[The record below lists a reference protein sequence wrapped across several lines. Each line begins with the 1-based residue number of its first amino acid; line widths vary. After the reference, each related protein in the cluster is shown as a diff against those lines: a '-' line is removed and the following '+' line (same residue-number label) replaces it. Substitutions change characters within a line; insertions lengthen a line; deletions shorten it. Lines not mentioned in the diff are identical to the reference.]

1 MGTPSKAG
9 IGLIPFMSN
18 TPNSAP
24 SRPVYSGD
32 VFYWHYAW
40 VIVTIIALMQ
50 MVGSSIRM
58 AFGVFIYP
66 LSEEFGW
73 SQGSITLAYALSS
86 IVTAL
91 VSPLAGSLGDRFG
104 ARKSMILGCT
114 MFIGGMLLIGVVN
127 QVWQFYL
134 TFGVL
139 LGVAQA
145 VFLVPLIPSAMT
157 WFRRHLGV
165 GMGFLMAAWGLGP
178 ALTAPIMGLMIEQ
191 LGWRDTFWV
200 TAAASAVIMAVLIA
214 KYSNRPADRGLEPY
228 GALPGD
234 PPATRRSLSADR
246 VKLFTKFM
254 RHTKAYWNLS
264 SIHFLGCVGHAVILV
279 YIVPIAIEEGVSVVV
294 AAGLLTVLSGVS
306 IGTRLATPVLSDYV
320 GPKTVMAVAYVLQGI
335 PVVMLFWTHEVW
347 LFYVFAAVFG
357 IGYGGEAGGFP
368 ILNRRYYGQA
378 PVGSAHGFQMLG
390 AGLGM
395 AVGGWIGGVI
405 FDFTGGYD
413 LALVISVVASL
424 LGAVSIVLL
433 ERTDRLLIPDWETE
447 YLPEEDEPE
456 PTPVRAGAD

>member
-1 MGTPSKAG
+1 MSYRPS
-9 IGLIPFMSN
+9 P
-18 TPNSAP
+18 AP
-24 SRPVYSGD
+24 PRRVHSGD

-91 VSPLAGSLGDRFG
+91 VSPMAGSFGDRFG
-104 ARKSMILGCT
+104 ARKSMMLGCT
-114 MFIGGMLLIGVVN
+114 MFIGGMLLIGIVN

-178 ALTAPIMGLMIEQ
+178 ALTAPIMGFMIEQ

-200 TAAASAVIMAVLIA
+200 TAAVSAVIMAALIA

-228 GALPGD
+228 GSIPGD
-234 PPATRRSLSADR
+234 PPSTRRALSADR
-246 VKLFTKFM
+246 IKLFTKFM

-279 YIVPIAIEEGVSVVV
+279 YIVPIAMEEGVSVVV

-306 IGTRLATPVLSDYV
+306 IGTRLATPVLSDYL

-335 PVVMLFWTHEVW
+335 PVVMLFWTHDVW

-378 PVGSAHGFQMLG
+378 PVGSAHGVQMLG

-395 AVGGWIGGVI
+395 ALGGWIGGVI
-405 FDFTGGYD
+405 YDFMGSYD
-413 LALVISVVASL
+413 LALVISVVASVM
-424 LGAVSIVLL
+424 GAVSIVLL

-447 YLPEEDEPE
+447 HLPEDEE
-456 PTPVRAGAD
+456 AELTPARAGAD

>member
-1 MGTPSKAG
+1 
-9 IGLIPFMSN
+9 MSN
-18 TPNSAP
+18 NPNSTAP
-24 SRPVYSGD
+24 RPVYSRE

-40 VIVTIIALMQ
+40 MIVTIIALMQ

-86 IVTAL
+86 VVTAL
-91 VSPLAGSLGDRFG
+91 VSPLAGSFGDRFG
-104 ARKSMILGCT
+104 ARKSMMLGCT
-114 MFIGGMLLIGVVN
+114 MFIVGMLLIGLVE
-127 QVWQFYL
+127 QLWQFYL

-145 VFLVPLIPSAMT
+145 IFLVPLIPSAMT

-178 ALTAPIMGLMIEQ
+178 ALTAPIMGLMILK

-228 GALPGD
+228 GSVPGD
-234 PPATRRSLSADR
+234 PAATRLRPPVDR

-279 YIVPIAIEEGVSVVV
+279 YIVPIAIGEGVSVVV

-306 IGTRLATPVLSDYV
+306 IGTRLATPVLSDYL

-335 PVVMLFWTHEVW
+335 PVIMLFWTHDVW

-368 ILNRRYYGQA
+368 IVNRRYYGQA
-378 PVGSAHGFQMLG
+378 PIGAVHGFQMLG

-405 FDFTGGYD
+405 FDLTGGYD
-413 LALVISVVASL
+413 IALAISVVASIM
-424 LGAVSIVLL
+424 GAVSIVML
-433 ERTDRLLIPDWETE
+433 ERTDRLLIPNWETE
-447 YLPEEDEPE
+447 HLPEEEDEA
-456 PTPVRAGAD
+456 TPARASAD

>member
-1 MGTPSKAG
+1 MPSN
-9 IGLIPFMSN
+9 SN
-18 TPNSAP
+18 STTA
-24 SRPVYSGD
+24 RPVYSRE

-40 VIVTIIALMQ
+40 MIVTIIALMQ

-86 IVTAL
+86 IVTAM

-104 ARKSMILGCT
+104 ARKSMMLGCT

-127 QVWQFYL
+127 QIWQFYL

-145 VFLVPLIPSAMT
+145 IFLVPLIPSAMT

-178 ALTAPIMGLMIEQ
+178 ALTAPLMGLMIQQ

-200 TAAASAVIMAVLIA
+200 TAAGSAVIMALLIL
-214 KYSNRPADRGLEPY
+214 KYSNRPEDRGLEPY
-228 GALPGD
+228 GALLGD
-234 PPATRRSLSADR
+234 PPATRRSLSVDR

-306 IGTRLATPVLSDYV
+306 IGTRLATPVLSDYI

-335 PVVMLFWTHEVW
+335 PVIMLFWTHDVW

-395 AVGGWIGGVI
+395 AVGGWIGGIVY
-405 FDFTGGYD
+405 DFTGTYNI
-413 LALVISVVASL
+413 ALVISVIASIM
-424 LGAVSIVLL
+424 GAVSIVLL
-433 ERTDRLLIPDWETE
+433 ERTDRMLIPDWETE

-456 PTPVRAGAD
+456 AAPARAGAD

>member
-1 MGTPSKAG
+1 
-9 IGLIPFMSN
+9 MSN

-24 SRPVYSGD
+24 PRPVYSGD
-32 VFYWHYAW
+32 VFYLHYAW
-40 VIVTIIALMQ
+40 VIVTIIAVMQ

-86 IVTAL
+86 IVTAM

-104 ARKSMILGCT
+104 ARKSMMLGCA
-114 MFIGGMLLIGVVN
+114 MFIAGMLLIGIVN

-178 ALTAPIMGLMIEQ
+178 ALTAPLMGLMIQQ

-214 KYSNRPADRGLEPY
+214 KYSNRPEDRGLEPY

-234 PPATRRSLSADR
+234 PPASRRALSVDR

-279 YIVPIAIEEGVSVVV
+279 YIVPIAIEEGISVVV

-320 GPKTVMAVAYVLQGI
+320 GPKTVMTVAYVLQGI
-335 PVVMLFWTHEVW
+335 PVVMLFWTHDVW

-395 AVGGWIGGVI
+395 AVGGWVGGVVY
-405 FDFTGGYD
+405 DFMGSYD
-413 LALVISVVASL
+413 LALVISVIASL

-433 ERTDRLLIPDWETE
+433 ERTDRLLIPNWETD
-447 YLPEEDEPE
+447 YLPEEEEPE
-456 PTPVRAGAD
+456 PTPAQASAD

>member
-1 MGTPSKAG
+1 MT
-9 IGLIPFMSN
+9 
-18 TPNSAP
+18 T
-24 SRPVYSGD
+24 RRVHSGD

-91 VSPLAGSLGDRFG
+91 ASPLAGSLGDRFG
-104 ARKSMILGCT
+104 ARKAMMLGCT
-114 MFIGGMLLIGVVN
+114 MFIGGMLLIGLVN

-178 ALTAPIMGLMIEQ
+178 ALTAPIMGFMIEQ
-191 LGWRDTFWV
+191 LGWRDTFWA
-200 TAAASAVIMAVLIA
+200 TAAASAVIMALLIA

-228 GALPGD
+228 GAVPGD
-234 PPATRRSLSADR
+234 PPVTRRALAADR

-279 YIVPIAIEEGVSVVV
+279 YIVPIAIAEGVSVVV

-306 IGTRLATPVLSDYV
+306 IGTRLATPVLSDYL
-320 GPKTVMAVAYVLQGI
+320 GPKTVMSVAYVLQGI
-335 PVVMLFWTHEVW
+335 PVIMLFWTHDVW

-413 LALVISVVASL
+413 LALIISVVASVM
-424 LGAVSIVLL
+424 GAVSILLL

-447 YLPEEDEPE
+447 YLPEEEDEVE
-456 PTPVRAGAD
+456 PTPARAGAD

>member
-1 MGTPSKAG
+1 MPSN
-9 IGLIPFMSN
+9 SN
-18 TPNSAP
+18 STTA
-24 SRPVYSGD
+24 RPVYSRE

-86 IVTAL
+86 IVTAM

-104 ARKSMILGCT
+104 ARKSMMLGCT

-127 QVWQFYL
+127 QIWQFYL

-145 VFLVPLIPSAMT
+145 IFLVPLIPSAMT

-178 ALTAPIMGLMIEQ
+178 ALTAPLMGLMIQQ

-200 TAAASAVIMAVLIA
+200 TAAGSAVIMALLIL
-214 KYSNRPADRGLEPY
+214 KYSNRPEDRGLEPY
-228 GALPGD
+228 GALLGD
-234 PPATRRSLSADR
+234 PPATRRSRSVDR

-306 IGTRLATPVLSDYV
+306 IGTRLATPVLSDYI

-335 PVVMLFWTHEVW
+335 PVVMLFWTHDVW

-395 AVGGWIGGVI
+395 AVGGWIGGIVY
-405 FDFTGGYD
+405 DFTGTYNI
-413 LALVISVVASL
+413 ALVISVIASIM
-424 LGAVSIVLL
+424 GAVSIVLL
-433 ERTDRLLIPDWETE
+433 ERTDRMLIPDWETE

-456 PTPVRAGAD
+456 AAPARASAD

>member
-1 MGTPSKAG
+1 
-9 IGLIPFMSN
+9 MSY
-18 TPNSAP
+18 TPNSAHTG
-24 SRPVYSGD
+24 SVYSGD

-40 VIVTIIALMQ
+40 VIVTIIAVMQ

-127 QVWQFYL
+127 QIWQFYL

-178 ALTAPIMGLMIEQ
+178 ALTAPLMGLMIQQ

-200 TAAASAVIMAVLIA
+200 TAAGSAVIMALLIL

-234 PPATRRSLSADR
+234 PPASRRAPSVDR

-279 YIVPIAIEEGVSVVV
+279 YIVPIAIEEGISVVV

-320 GPKTVMAVAYVLQGI
+320 GPKTVMTVAYVLQGV
-335 PVVMLFWTHEVW
+335 PVVMLFWTHDVW

-357 IGYGGEAGGFP
+357 IGYGGEAGGFRSS
-368 ILNRRYYGQA
+368 IAGTTGRRPSDRRTA
-378 PVGSAHGFQMLG
+378 SRCWELVW
-390 AGLGM
+390 
-395 AVGGWIGGVI
+395 GW
-405 FDFTGGYD
+405 
-413 LALVISVVASL
+413 L
-424 LGAVSIVLL
+424 
-433 ERTDRLLIPDWETE
+433 
-447 YLPEEDEPE
+447 
-456 PTPVRAGAD
+456 

>member
-1 MGTPSKAG
+1 MPSN
-9 IGLIPFMSN
+9 SN
-18 TPNSAP
+18 STTA
-24 SRPVYSGD
+24 RPVYSRE

-86 IVTAL
+86 IVTAM

-104 ARKSMILGCT
+104 ARKSMMLGCT

-127 QVWQFYL
+127 QIWQFYL

-145 VFLVPLIPSAMT
+145 IFLVPLIPSAMT

-178 ALTAPIMGLMIEQ
+178 ALTAPLMGLMIQQ

-200 TAAASAVIMAVLIA
+200 TAAGSAVIMALLIL
-214 KYSNRPADRGLEPY
+214 KYSNRPEDRGLEPY
-228 GALPGD
+228 GALLGD
-234 PPATRRSLSADR
+234 PPATRRSRSVDR

-279 YIVPIAIEEGVSVVV
+279 YIVPIAMDEGVSVVV

-306 IGTRLATPVLSDYV
+306 IGTRLATPVLSDYI
-320 GPKTVMAVAYVLQGI
+320 GPKTVMAAAYVLQGI
-335 PVVMLFWTHEVW
+335 PVVMLFWTHDVW

-368 ILNRRYYGQA
+368 ILNRRYYGLA

-395 AVGGWIGGVI
+395 AVGGWIGGVVY
-405 FDFTGGYD
+405 DFTGTYD
-413 LALVISVVASL
+413 LALVISVVASIM
-424 LGAVSIVLL
+424 GAVSIVLL
-433 ERTDRLLIPDWETE
+433 ERTDRLLIPNWETE
-447 YLPEEDEPE
+447 YLPEEDEAE
-456 PTPVRAGAD
+456 PTPARAGAD

>member
-1 MGTPSKAG
+1 MPSN
-9 IGLIPFMSN
+9 SN
-18 TPNSAP
+18 STTA
-24 SRPVYSGD
+24 RPVYSRE

-86 IVTAL
+86 IVTAM

-104 ARKSMILGCT
+104 ARKSMMLGCT

-127 QVWQFYL
+127 QIWQFYL

-145 VFLVPLIPSAMT
+145 IFLVPLIPSAMT

-178 ALTAPIMGLMIEQ
+178 ALTAPLMGLMIQQ

-200 TAAASAVIMAVLIA
+200 TAAGSAVIMALLIL
-214 KYSNRPADRGLEPY
+214 KYSNRPEDRGLEPY
-228 GALPGD
+228 GALIGD
-234 PPATRRSLSADR
+234 PPATRRSRSVDR

-306 IGTRLATPVLSDYV
+306 IGTRLATPVLSDYI

-335 PVVMLFWTHEVW
+335 PVVMLFWTHDVW

-395 AVGGWIGGVI
+395 AVGGWIGGIVY
-405 FDFTGGYD
+405 DFTGTYNI
-413 LALVISVVASL
+413 ALVISVIASIM
-424 LGAVSIVLL
+424 GAVSIVLL
-433 ERTDRLLIPDWETE
+433 ERTDRMLIPDWETE

-456 PTPVRAGAD
+456 AAPARAGAD

>member
-1 MGTPSKAG
+1 MPSN
-9 IGLIPFMSN
+9 SN
-18 TPNSAP
+18 STTA
-24 SRPVYSGD
+24 RPVYSRE

-86 IVTAL
+86 IVTAM

-104 ARKSMILGCT
+104 ARKSMMLGCT

-127 QVWQFYL
+127 QIWQFYL

-145 VFLVPLIPSAMT
+145 IFLVPLIPSAMT

-178 ALTAPIMGLMIEQ
+178 ALTAPLMGLMIQQ

-200 TAAASAVIMAVLIA
+200 TAAGSAVIMALLIL
-214 KYSNRPADRGLEPY
+214 KYSNRPEDRGLEPY
-228 GALPGD
+228 GALLGD
-234 PPATRRSLSADR
+234 PPATRRSRSVDR

-306 IGTRLATPVLSDYV
+306 IGTRLATPVLSDYI

-335 PVVMLFWTHEVW
+335 PVIMLFWTHDVW

-395 AVGGWIGGVI
+395 AVGGWVGGIVY
-405 FDFTGGYD
+405 DFTGTYNI
-413 LALVISVVASL
+413 ALVISVIASIM
-424 LGAVSIVLL
+424 GAVSIVLL
-433 ERTDRLLIPDWETE
+433 ERTDRLLIPNWETE

-456 PTPVRAGAD
+456 AAPARAGAD

>member
-1 MGTPSKAG
+1 
-9 IGLIPFMSN
+9 MSYA
-18 TPNSAP
+18 PNSAP
-24 SRPVYSGD
+24 TRRVYSGD

-40 VIVTIIALMQ
+40 VIVTIIAIMQ

-66 LSEEFGW
+66 LSDEFGW

-91 VSPLAGSLGDRFG
+91 ASPLAGSFGDRFG
-104 ARKSMILGCT
+104 ARKSMMLGCA
-114 MFIGGMLLIGVVN
+114 MFIGGMLLIGLVN

-178 ALTAPIMGLMIEQ
+178 ALTAPIMGFMIEH

-200 TAAASAVIMAVLIA
+200 TAAGSAVIMAALIA

-234 PPATRRSLSADR
+234 PPATRRAPPVDR

-279 YIVPIAIEEGVSVVV
+279 YIVPIAMEEGVSVVV

-320 GPKTVMAVAYVLQGI
+320 GPKTVMTVAYVLQGV
-335 PVVMLFWTHEVW
+335 PVVMLFWTHDVW

-405 FDFTGGYD
+405 FDFMGSYD

-424 LGAVSIVLL
+424 MGAVSIVLL

-447 YLPEEDEPE
+447 YLPEDEE
-456 PTPVRAGAD
+456 SKPTPVRASAD

>member
-1 MGTPSKAG
+1 MPSN
-9 IGLIPFMSN
+9 SN
-18 TPNSAP
+18 STTA
-24 SRPVYSGD
+24 RPVYSRE

-86 IVTAL
+86 IVTAM

-104 ARKSMILGCT
+104 ARKSMMLGCT

-127 QVWQFYL
+127 QIWQFYL

-145 VFLVPLIPSAMT
+145 IFLVPLIPSAMT

-178 ALTAPIMGLMIEQ
+178 ALTAPLMGLMIQQ

-200 TAAASAVIMAVLIA
+200 TAAGSAVIMALLIL
-214 KYSNRPADRGLEPY
+214 KYSNRPEDRGLEPY
-228 GALPGD
+228 GALLGD
-234 PPATRRSLSADR
+234 PPATRRSRSVDR

-306 IGTRLATPVLSDYV
+306 IGTRLATPVLSDYI

-335 PVVMLFWTHEVW
+335 PVVMLFWTHDVW

-395 AVGGWIGGVI
+395 AVGGWIGGIVY
-405 FDFTGGYD
+405 DFTGTYNI
-413 LALVISVVASL
+413 ALVISVIASIM
-424 LGAVSIVLL
+424 GAVSIVLL
-433 ERTDRLLIPDWETE
+433 ERTDRMLIPDWETE

-456 PTPVRAGAD
+456 AAPARAGAD

>member
-1 MGTPSKAG
+1 MPSN
-9 IGLIPFMSN
+9 SN
-18 TPNSAP
+18 STTA
-24 SRPVYSGD
+24 RPVYSRE

-40 VIVTIIALMQ
+40 MIVTIIALMQ

-86 IVTAL
+86 IVTAM

-104 ARKSMILGCT
+104 ARKSMMLGCT

-127 QVWQFYL
+127 QIWQFYL

-145 VFLVPLIPSAMT
+145 IFLVPLIPSAMT

-178 ALTAPIMGLMIEQ
+178 ALTAPLMGLMIQQ

-200 TAAASAVIMAVLIA
+200 TAAASAVIMALLIL
-214 KYSNRPADRGLEPY
+214 KYSNRPEDRGLEPY
-228 GALPGD
+228 GALLGD
-234 PPATRRSLSADR
+234 PPATRRSLSVDR

-306 IGTRLATPVLSDYV
+306 IGTRLATPVLSDYI

-335 PVVMLFWTHEVW
+335 PVIMLFWTHDVW

-395 AVGGWIGGVI
+395 AVGGWIGGIVY
-405 FDFTGGYD
+405 DFTGTYNI
-413 LALVISVVASL
+413 ALVISVIASIM
-424 LGAVSIVLL
+424 GAVSIVLL
-433 ERTDRLLIPDWETE
+433 ERTDRMLIPDWETE

-456 PTPVRAGAD
+456 AAPARAGAD

>member
-1 MGTPSKAG
+1 MPSTHGSSTPR
-9 IGLIPFMSN
+9 
-18 TPNSAP
+18 
-24 SRPVYSGD
+24 RPVTHE

-40 VIVTIIALMQ
+40 VIVTIIAVMQ

-58 AFGVFIYP
+58 AFGVFIEP
-66 LSEEFGW
+66 LGEQFGW
-73 SQGSITLAYALSS
+73 SQGAITLAYALSS

-91 VSPLAGSLGDRFG
+91 ASPLAGALGDRYG
-104 ARKSMILGCT
+104 ARRSMIVGCT
-114 MFIGGMLLIGVVN
+114 MFIGGMLLVGIID

-157 WFRRHLGV
+157 WFRRHLGM
-165 GMGFLMAAWGLGP
+165 GMGLLMAAWGLGP
-178 ALTAPIMGLMIEQ
+178 ALAAPIMGFMIQQ

-200 TAAASAVIMAVLIA
+200 TAAASSVIMAILIA
-214 KYSNRPADRGLEPY
+214 KYSNRPSDRGVEPY
-228 GALPGD
+228 GAMPGD
-234 PPATRRSLSADR
+234 PPIGFKTAPIDR
-246 VKLFTKFM
+246 IKLFAKFM

-279 YIVPIAIEEGVSVVV
+279 YIIPIAVQAGVSLVV
-294 AAGLLTVLSGVS
+294 AAGLITALSGVS
-306 IGTRLATPVLSDYV
+306 IITRLATPVLSDYL
-320 GPKTVMAVAYVLQGI
+320 GPKSVMTVAYILQGI

-347 LFYVFAAVFG
+347 LFYLFAVVFG

-378 PVGSAHGFQMLG
+378 PIGSAHGVQMLG

-405 FDFTGGYD
+405 YDLTGGYGW
-413 LALVISVVASL
+413 ALVVSVVASL
-424 LGAVSIVLL
+424 MGAVNILVL

-447 YLPEEDEPE
+447 YLPEGEAAS
-456 PTPVRAGAD
+456 VRAGAD

>member
-1 MGTPSKAG
+1 
-9 IGLIPFMSN
+9 MSN
-18 TPNSAP
+18 TPSSTP

-91 VSPLAGSLGDRFG
+91 ISPLAGSLGDRFG

-200 TAAASAVIMAVLIA
+200 TAAASAVIMAVLIV
-214 KYSNRPADRGLEPY
+214 KYSNRPADRDLEPY

-246 VKLFTKFM
+246 VKLFTRFM

-447 YLPEEDEPE
+447 YLPEEDEAE

>member
-1 MGTPSKAG
+1 
-9 IGLIPFMSN
+9 MSN
-18 TPNSAP
+18 SPHSAP
-24 SRPVYSGD
+24 TRAVYSGD

-40 VIVTIIALMQ
+40 MIVTIIALMQ

-86 IVTAL
+86 IVTAM

-104 ARKSMILGCT
+104 ARKSMMLGCT
-114 MFIGGMLLIGVVN
+114 MFICGMLLIGIVN
-127 QVWQFYL
+127 QIWQFYL

-145 VFLVPLIPSAMT
+145 IFLVPLIPSAMT

-178 ALTAPIMGLMIEQ
+178 AMTAPVMGLMIQQ

-200 TAAASAVIMAVLIA
+200 TAAVSAAIMVVLIA
-214 KYSNRPADRGLEPY
+214 KYSNRPSDRGLEPY

-234 PPATRRSLSADR
+234 PPSTRRGPPVDR
-246 VKLFTKFM
+246 VKLFAKFM

-306 IGTRLATPVLSDYV
+306 IGTRLATPVLSDYL
-320 GPKTVMAVAYVLQGI
+320 GPKIVMTVAYVLQGV
-335 PVVMLFWTHEVW
+335 PVVMLFWTHDVW

-378 PVGSAHGFQMLG
+378 PVGTVHGFQMLG

-395 AVGGWIGGVI
+395 AVGGWVGGIV
-405 FDFTGGYD
+405 FDLMGSYD

-433 ERTDRLLIPDWETE
+433 ERTDRLLIPNWETE
-447 YLPEEDEPE
+447 YLPEDEE
-456 PTPVRAGAD
+456 VEVTPARAGAD

>member
-1 MGTPSKAG
+1 
-9 IGLIPFMSN
+9 
-18 TPNSAP
+18 
-24 SRPVYSGD
+24 
-32 VFYWHYAW
+32 
-40 VIVTIIALMQ
+40 MQ

-91 VSPLAGSLGDRFG
+91 ASPLAGSLGDRFG
-104 ARKSMILGCT
+104 ARKAMMLGCT
-114 MFIGGMLLIGVVN
+114 MFIGGMLLIGLVN

-178 ALTAPIMGLMIEQ
+178 ALTAPIMGFMIEQ
-191 LGWRDTFWV
+191 LGWRDTFWA
-200 TAAASAVIMAVLIA
+200 TAAASAVIMALLIA

-228 GALPGD
+228 GAVPGD
-234 PPATRRSLSADR
+234 PPVTRRALAADR

-279 YIVPIAIEEGVSVVV
+279 YIVPIAIAEGVSVVV

-306 IGTRLATPVLSDYV
+306 IGTRLATPVLSDYL
-320 GPKTVMAVAYVLQGI
+320 GPKTVMSVAYVLQGI
-335 PVVMLFWTHEVW
+335 PVIMLFWTHDVW

-413 LALVISVVASL
+413 LALIISVVASVM
-424 LGAVSIVLL
+424 GAVSILLL

-447 YLPEEDEPE
+447 YLPEEEEAE
-456 PTPVRAGAD
+456 PTPARAGAD

>member
-1 MGTPSKAG
+1 MPSN
-9 IGLIPFMSN
+9 SN
-18 TPNSAP
+18 STTA
-24 SRPVYSGD
+24 RPVYSRE

-86 IVTAL
+86 IVTAM

-104 ARKSMILGCT
+104 ARKSMMLGCT

-127 QVWQFYL
+127 QIWQFYL

-145 VFLVPLIPSAMT
+145 IFLVPLIPSAMT

-178 ALTAPIMGLMIEQ
+178 ALTAPLMGLMIQQ

-200 TAAASAVIMAVLIA
+200 TAAGSAVIMALLIL
-214 KYSNRPADRGLEPY
+214 KYSNRPEDRGLEPY
-228 GALPGD
+228 GALLGD
-234 PPATRRSLSADR
+234 PPATRRSRSVDR

-306 IGTRLATPVLSDYV
+306 IGTRLATPVLSDYI

-335 PVVMLFWTHEVW
+335 PVVMLFWTHDVW

-395 AVGGWIGGVI
+395 AVGGWIGGIVY
-405 FDFTGGYD
+405 DFTGTYNI
-413 LALVISVVASL
+413 ALVISIIASIM
-424 LGAVSIVLL
+424 GAVSIVLL
-433 ERTDRLLIPDWETE
+433 ERTDRLLIPNWETE
-447 YLPEEDEPE
+447 YLPEEEEPE
-456 PTPVRAGAD
+456 AAPARAGAD

>member
-1 MGTPSKAG
+1 MT
-9 IGLIPFMSN
+9 
-18 TPNSAP
+18 T
-24 SRPVYSGD
+24 RRVHSGD

-91 VSPLAGSLGDRFG
+91 ASPLAGSLGDRFG
-104 ARKSMILGCT
+104 ARKAMMLGCT
-114 MFIGGMLLIGVVN
+114 MFIGGMLLIGLVN

-178 ALTAPIMGLMIEQ
+178 ALTAPIMGFMIEQ
-191 LGWRDTFWV
+191 LGWRDTFWA
-200 TAAASAVIMAVLIA
+200 TAAASAVIMALLIA

-228 GALPGD
+228 GAVPGD
-234 PPATRRSLSADR
+234 PPVTRRALSADR

-279 YIVPIAIEEGVSVVV
+279 YIVPIAIAEGVSVVV

-306 IGTRLATPVLSDYV
+306 IGTRLATPVLSDYL
-320 GPKTVMAVAYVLQGI
+320 GPKTVMSVAYVLQGI
-335 PVVMLFWTHEVW
+335 PVIMLFWTHDVW

-405 FDFTGGYD
+405 FDFTGAYD
-413 LALVISVVASL
+413 LALIISIVASVM
-424 LGAVSIVLL
+424 GAVSILLL

-447 YLPEEDEPE
+447 YLPEEDEAE
-456 PTPVRAGAD
+456 PTPARAGAD

>member
-1 MGTPSKAG
+1 MPSN
-9 IGLIPFMSN
+9 SN
-18 TPNSAP
+18 STAA
-24 SRPVYSGD
+24 RPVYSRE

-86 IVTAL
+86 IVTAM

-104 ARKSMILGCT
+104 ARKSMMLGCT

-127 QVWQFYL
+127 QIWQFYL

-145 VFLVPLIPSAMT
+145 IFLVPLIPSAMT

-178 ALTAPIMGLMIEQ
+178 ALTAPLMGLMIQQ

-200 TAAASAVIMAVLIA
+200 TAAGSAVIMVLLIL
-214 KYSNRPADRGLEPY
+214 KYSNRPEDRGLEPY
-228 GALPGD
+228 GALLGD
-234 PPATRRSLSADR
+234 PPATRRSRSVDR

-279 YIVPIAIEEGVSVVV
+279 YIVPIAMDEGVSVVV

-306 IGTRLATPVLSDYV
+306 IGTRLATPVLSDYI

-335 PVVMLFWTHEVW
+335 PVVMLFWTHDVW

-395 AVGGWIGGVI
+395 AVGGWIGGVVY
-405 FDFTGGYD
+405 DFTGTYNI
-413 LALVISVVASL
+413 ALVISVIASIM
-424 LGAVSIVLL
+424 GAVSIVLL
-433 ERTDRLLIPDWETE
+433 ERTDRMLIPDWETE
-447 YLPEEDEPE
+447 YLPEEDEAETAPA
-456 PTPVRAGAD
+456 RAGAD

>member
-1 MGTPSKAG
+1 
-9 IGLIPFMSN
+9 MSN
-18 TPNSAP
+18 TPT
-24 SRPVYSGD
+24 RPVHSGD

-91 VSPLAGSLGDRFG
+91 ASPLAGSLGDRFG
-104 ARKSMILGCT
+104 ARKAMMLGCT
-114 MFIGGMLLIGVVN
+114 MFIGGMLLIGLVN

-178 ALTAPIMGLMIEQ
+178 ALTAPIMGFMIEQ

-200 TAAASAVIMAVLIA
+200 TAAASAVIMALLIA
-214 KYSNRPADRGLEPY
+214 RYSNRPADRGLEPY
-228 GALPGD
+228 GSVPGD
-234 PPATRRSLSADR
+234 PPATRRALSADR

-306 IGTRLATPVLSDYV
+306 IGTRLATPVLSDYL
-320 GPKTVMAVAYVLQGI
+320 GPKTVMSVAYVLQGI
-335 PVVMLFWTHEVW
+335 PVIMLFWTHDVW

-378 PVGSAHGFQMLG
+378 PVGSAHGVQMLG

-413 LALVISVVASL
+413 LALIISVVASVM
-424 LGAVSIVLL
+424 GAVSIMLL

-447 YLPEEDEPE
+447 YLPEEDEAIPA
-456 PTPVRAGAD
+456 RAGAD

>member
-1 MGTPSKAG
+1 MSKA
-9 IGLIPFMSN
+9 
-18 TPNSAP
+18 PNSAP
-24 SRPVYSGD
+24 TRPVYSGD
-32 VFYWHYAW
+32 VFYLHYAW
-40 VIVTIIALMQ
+40 VIVTIIAVMQ

-114 MFIGGMLLIGVVN
+114 MFIGGMLLIGIVN

-178 ALTAPIMGLMIEQ
+178 ALTAPIMGLMIQQ

-200 TAAASAVIMAVLIA
+200 TAVASAIIMAVLIA

-234 PPATRRSLSADR
+234 PPASRQAPSVDR

-279 YIVPIAIEEGVSVVV
+279 YIVPIAIEEGISVVV

-320 GPKTVMAVAYVLQGI
+320 GPKTVMTVAYVLQGV
-335 PVVMLFWTHEVW
+335 PVVMLFWTHDVW

-395 AVGGWIGGVI
+395 AVGGWVGGI
-405 FDFTGGYD
+405 IYD
-413 LALVISVVASL
+413 LFGSYDIALVISVVASL

-433 ERTDRLLIPDWETE
+433 ERTDRLLIPNWETE
-447 YLPEEDEPE
+447 YLPEEDEEPE
-456 PTPVRAGAD
+456 PTPAQAGAD

>member
-1 MGTPSKAG
+1 MPSN
-9 IGLIPFMSN
+9 SN
-18 TPNSAP
+18 STAA
-24 SRPVYSGD
+24 RPVYSRE

-40 VIVTIIALMQ
+40 MIVAIIALMQ

-86 IVTAL
+86 IVTAMA
-91 VSPLAGSLGDRFG
+91 SPLAGSLGDRFG
-104 ARKSMILGCT
+104 ARKSMMLGCT

-127 QVWQFYL
+127 QIWQFYL

-165 GMGFLMAAWGLGP
+165 GIGFLMAAWGLGP
-178 ALTAPIMGLMIEQ
+178 ALTAPLMGLMIQQ

-200 TAAASAVIMAVLIA
+200 TAAGSAVIMALLIL

-234 PPATRRSLSADR
+234 PPATLRSLSVDR

-279 YIVPIAIEEGVSVVV
+279 YIVPIAMDEGVSVVV

-306 IGTRLATPVLSDYV
+306 IGTRLATPVLSDYI

-335 PVVMLFWTHEVW
+335 PVIMLFWTHDVW

-395 AVGGWIGGVI
+395 AVGGWIGGIVY
-405 FDFTGGYD
+405 DFTGTYNI
-413 LALVISVVASL
+413 ALVISVIASIM
-424 LGAVSIVLL
+424 GAVSIVLL
-433 ERTDRLLIPDWETE
+433 ERTDRMLIPDWETE

-456 PTPVRAGAD
+456 AAPARAGAD